1 MSFPG
6 RAVYVRGGSAVVVS
20 SRIPEEYEMAEP
32 SRASFIHQPSRRLPW
47 LREILYCMYYTP
59 LVGQNFGRIAL
70 RRWSPFLKLLARL
83 QAVQIPQYIFFHT
96 FTSNESFFRR
106 NDEEKEKN

>member
-1 MSFPG
+1 MAAGNSLL
-6 RAVYVRGGSAVVVS
+6 YVLYSVGGSKFRS
-20 SRIPEEYEMAEP
+20 DR
-32 SRASFIHQPSRRLPW
+32 
-47 LREILYCMYYTP
+47 TP
-59 LVGQNFGRIAL
+59 PMVP
-70 RRWSPFLKLLARL
+70 PFLKLLARL